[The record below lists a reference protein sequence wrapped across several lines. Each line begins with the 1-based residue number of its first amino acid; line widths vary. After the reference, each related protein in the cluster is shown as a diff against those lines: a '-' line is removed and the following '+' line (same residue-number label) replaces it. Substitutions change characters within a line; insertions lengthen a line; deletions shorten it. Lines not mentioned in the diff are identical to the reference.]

1 MSVTTRGEARRVN
14 GPTSRTGKP
23 KGRSTSA
30 ATGQAYT
37 TPPLISLRPQENLTD
52 IVFRN
57 AVEAPDLVSFSRKDG
72 AVWTDVTARE
82 FADQVTAL
90 AKGLIGAGVSPG
102 DRVGLLS
109 KTRYEWTLADFAI
122 LTAGAVTVPIYE
134 TSAPDQ
140 VAWNLSD
147 SEAVAVIVETD
158 RHARTVEGL
167 SHELPGLRHVWRI
180 EAGDLDTLTDNGAT
194 VSDNGVTE
202 RRAAITGDMLA
213 TIIYTSGTTG
223 KPKGCE
229 LTHGNFLYD
238 ALTTTAALSDVFKE
252 GTSTLLFLPLAHVL
266 GRVIQ
271 YSTMAS
277 RVRLGHTADMKDLI
291 ADLAE
296 FQPTFVLS
304 VPRIFEKIYNA
315 AKIKADA
322 GGKGKIFD
330 LAESTAVGYSEALER
345 GRPNPI
351 LTLQHLLFDKLVYS
365 KIRHSL
371 GGNVRYAIS
380 GGAPL
385 GARLGHFFRG
395 AGITVLEG
403 YGLTETS
410 AAATL
415 NLPNAIRIGT
425 VGRPVPG
432 ASAAIAEDGEILL
445 KGDHVFRGYWHNEA
459 ATKQVL
465 EGDGWF
471 HSGDIGELDK
481 DGFVRITGRKKELIV
496 TASGKNVSPA
506 YLEDGLRAH
515 SLISQCVIVGDRKPY
530 IAALITLD
538 PEALEGWRERNGK
551 PAATVAEIKQDPD
564 LIEAIDAAIADA
576 NKTVSRAEGI
586 RKYRIL
592 DVDFTEESGQMTP
605 TLKLKRNVVVRD
617 FAAEIE
623 SLYA

>member
-1 MSVTTRGEARRVN
+1 
-14 GPTSRTGKP
+14 
-23 KGRSTSA
+23 
-30 ATGQAYT
+30 
-37 TPPLISLRPQENLTD
+37 
-52 IVFRN
+52 
-57 AVEAPDLVSFSRKDG
+57 
-72 AVWTDVTARE
+72 
-82 FADQVTAL
+82 
-90 AKGLIGAGVSPG
+90 
-102 DRVGLLS
+102 
-109 KTRYEWTLADFAI
+109 
-122 LTAGAVTVPIYE
+122 
-134 TSAPDQ
+134 
-140 VAWNLSD
+140 
-147 SEAVAVIVETD
+147 
-158 RHARTVEGL
+158 
-167 SHELPGLRHVWRI
+167 
-180 EAGDLDTLTDNGAT
+180 
-194 VSDNGVTE
+194 
-202 RRAAITGDMLA
+202 
-213 TIIYTSGTTG
+213 
-223 KPKGCE
+223 
-229 LTHGNFLYD
+229 
-238 ALTTTAALSDVFKE
+238 
-252 GTSTLLFLPLAHVL
+252 
-266 GRVIQ
+266 
-271 YSTMAS
+271 
-277 RVRLGHTADMKDLI
+277 MKDLI